1 MKLHCVDMDGC
12 PADQGISQD
21 NAASQYAAVPQDEA
35 GPQYEAVVC
44 SISVVLEHA
53 ICIASV

>member
-1 MKLHCVDMDGC
+1 MVVLQDKAF
-12 PADQGISQD
+12 PQD
-21 NAASQYAAVPQDEA
+21 NAASQYAAAPQDEA